1 MSIHRDGADERIN
14 IAIDGPA
21 GAGKST
27 VARTVAARLGYV
39 YIDTGAMYR
48 AVTLSSRRAGI
59 DPLDSAALAA
69 HASGLTI
76 TLAPGENGQLVYLNG
91 EDVTAA
97 IRTRDVNLHVSQVA
111 ANEKVRGLLVAK
123 QQELAKDK
131 GVVMDGRDIGSCVLP
146 DAELKV
152 FLTASVKE
160 RAQRRFLEAGSAL
173 GVTLEQLEK
182 EIAER
187 DKMDEQREF
196 SPLRI
201 APDAVLLDSTSM
213 SIDEVADAIVSLSRT
228 KLAEAK

>member
-27 VARTVAARLGYV
+27 VARTVAAQLGYV

-48 AVTLSSRRAGI
+48 AVTLSARRAGI
-59 DPLDSAALAA
+59 DPLDTAALAA

-76 TLAPGENGQLVYLNG
+76 TLAPGKEGQLVYLNG
-91 EDVTAA
+91 EDVTAE
-97 IRTRDVNLHVSQVA
+97 IRSRDVNLHVSQVA
-111 ANEKVRGLLVAK
+111 ASEKVRSLLVAK

-146 DAELKV
+146 GAELKV

-160 RAQRRFLEAGSAL
+160 RAQRRFIEAGSAL

-187 DKMDEQREF
+187 DRMDEQREF
-196 SPLRI
+196 SPLKI
-201 APDAVLLDSTSM
+201 APDAILLDSTSM
-213 SIDEVADAIVSLSRT
+213 SINEVADAIVSLSRT